1 MTVFRV
7 RFSSHGKGTG
17 PQEVTITDCEFKD
30 LEIAIRQYNE
40 NGFRDGAQRYGCV
53 DIVEYG
59 VAQKT

>member
-1 MTVFRV
+1 MARP
-7 RFSSHGKGTG
+7 GTG